1 MTALGTHATTD
12 LLSAYLDGELPAGDG
27 ERVEAHLGRCPS
39 CRDELDSLRRVVDT
53 LRRLERTAPP
63 PALEQHVARRIALE
77 GRRTGAL
84 ARFEDEVARLRP
96 RIAILLPFT
105 LVFALATMLYFF
117 AQTLIEIE
125 SRGPAIVIPPPEA
138 ARAFREPGTGE
149 AGAGAQVEEMPVE
162 EMLLEEGP
170 AGELRSAGGRSF
182 RRAGDSWLEVAL
194 PPDAAPR
201 EVAAGS
207 AEAAALLRE
216 HPWLDELLA
225 EAPAVVL
232 MEGGE
237 PVRVHAAVEAR
248 KGETGT

>member
-1 MTALGTHATTD
+1 MTALGAHASTD
-12 LLSAYLDGELPAGDG
+12 LLSAYLDGELPASDG
-27 ERVEAHLGRCPS
+27 ERVETHLGRCPS
-39 CRDELDSLRRVVDT
+39 CRAELDSLRRVVDT

-63 PALEQHVARRIALE
+63 PTLAQHVARRVALE
-77 GRRTGAL
+77 GRRPGLL

-96 RIAILLPFT
+96 RISILMPFT

-117 AQTLIEIE
+117 AQTLVEIE
-125 SRGPAIVIPPPEA
+125 NRGPAIVIPPPEA

-149 AGAGAQVEEMPVE
+149 AAGVPVE
-162 EMLLEEGP
+162 EAPVEEV
-170 AGELRSAGGRSF
+170 RSAGARSF
-182 RRAGDSWLEVAL
+182 RRAGDAWFQIDL

-201 EVAAGS
+201 EIAAGS
-207 AEAAALLRE
+207 EEAAALRRE

-232 MEGGE
+232 MSGGE
-237 PVRVHAAVEAR
+237 PVRVHGAVEAR